1 MKVKEFVDKLN
12 EIGYDETTELTFD
25 SCDYGGETFEFNIG
39 KFFYGEDLT
48 GKPYDNDIINIE
60 IKTYENED
68 YMNNLK
74 DKIRNEL
81 KEMLINVL
89 YNE

>member
-12 EIGYDETTELTFD
+12 KIGYDENTELTFD
-25 SCDYGGETFEFNIG
+25 SCDYWGEIFEFNIG
-39 KFFYGEDLT
+39 KKFYGEDLT
-48 GKPYDNDIINIE
+48 GKPYNNDIINIE
-60 IKTYENED
+60 IETYENED

>member
-12 EIGYDETTELTFD
+12 KIGYDENTELTFD
-25 SCDYGGETFEFNIG
+25 SCDCWGEIFEFNIG
-39 KFFYGEDLT
+39 KIFYGEDLT
-48 GKPYDNDIINIE
+48 GKPYNNDIIDIE

-74 DKIRNEL
+74 DEIRNEL